1 MRKLI
6 EAMKPTVVRVSSG
19 EESGSGF
26 LVGDG
31 CALTCLHVVK
41 GASKVTLW
49 NTKIGSITATVA
61 EIDENHD
68 LALLRMATGATPHL
82 QFGNYGELAEGDGVL
97 FMGYPVGVNMCVAHR
112 GMISFKGRIEF
123 KYLSAPVDSFAL
135 DGSVNRG
142 NSGGPVVS
150 VRKGTVVG
158 IVNAKLGDLSE
169 KLYEFRRRRE
179 ILKKLGVS
187 TSVQFGVVEVD
198 GRQVVGSDQGDVLA
212 EIVDFLSLYTNAG
225 VGYALSAD
233 YARELVSHKV
243 A

>member
-6 EAMKPTVVRVSSG
+6 EAIKPAVVRVSSD

-26 LVGDG
+26 LVRDG
-31 CALTCLHVVK
+31 AALTCLHVVK
-41 GASKVTLW
+41 GSSKVTLW
-49 NTKIGSITATVA
+49 NSNIGSITAAVA
-61 EIDENHD
+61 EIDEDHD
-68 LALLRMATGATPHL
+68 LALLRLATGATPHL
-82 QFGNYGELAEGDGVL
+82 QLGDYGELAEGDEVL
-97 FMGYPVGVNMCVAHR
+97 FMGYPVGGKMCLAHR

-123 KYLSAPVDSFAL
+123 KYLPAPVDSFAL

-142 NSGGPVVS
+142 NSGGPVLS

-169 KLYEFRRRRE
+169 KLYEFRRGRD
-179 ILKKLGVS
+179 ILKKLGMSVS
-187 TSVQFGVVEVD
+187 VEFGVVEID
-198 GRQVVGSDQGDVLA
+198 GRQVGGSDQGDVSA

-233 YARELVSHKV
+233 YARQLV